1 MTTTEILLTIIGFIN
16 AIIAA
21 LLSVLIAHHLQKNER
36 KKQDKMKILIDLM
49 TSKIYGWTPQSINSM
64 NVIDIIFSD
73 SKNVKGAWHKF
84 FDLCK
89 INNPSEHQLKDID
102 ASRCKL
108 IEEIAVDLGYKG
120 KLTWEEIQSFYLP
133 QGMANYLQDQKRIQ
147 NYQLHIAE
155 GAMNLFDNQKKEIK
169 KVGARTFISM
179 IEK

>member
-21 LLSVLIAHHLQKNER
+21 LLSVLITHHLQKNER

-49 TSKIYGWTPQSINSM
+49 TSRIYGWTPQSVNSM
-64 NVIDIIFSD
+64 NIIDIIFSD
-73 SKNVKGAWHKF
+73 SKNVKEAWHKF

-108 IEEIAVDLGYKG
+108 IEEIAVNLGYKD
-120 KLTWEEIQSFYLP
+120 KLTWNEIQSFYLP
-133 QGMANYLQDQKRIQ
+133 QGMANYIQEQQKFQD
-147 NYQLHIAE
+147 YQLHIAE
-155 GAMNLFDNQKKEIK
+155 NAMNLFNNQGKENKKK
-169 KVGARTFISM
+169 
-179 IEK
+179 